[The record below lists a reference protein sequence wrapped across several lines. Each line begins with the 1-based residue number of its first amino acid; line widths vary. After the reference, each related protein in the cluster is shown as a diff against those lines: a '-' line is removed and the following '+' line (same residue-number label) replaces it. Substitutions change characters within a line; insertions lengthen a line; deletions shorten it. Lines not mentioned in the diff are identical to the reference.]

1 MNQIHNRHKVWLG
14 AWQKFLI
21 FICNNIIVTPYVCE
35 RGKLIGSVALGVVV
49 EDTKFSMAKSGNIGT
64 WVSCKH
70 DDSIKFGQLALCL
83 ELIGTAYKCHNSV
96 FLITVSCTHQPCSLC
111 IYYAYAVQDMN
122 FLLLYT
128 TGLVC
133 GGKSHQQ
140 CMSRCSWG
148 MSSIEL

>member
-1 MNQIHNRHKVWLG
+1 MGTDVNQIHNRHKVWLG
-14 AWQKFLI
+14 AWQKFLSA
-21 FICNNIIVTPYVCE
+21 IVTPYVCE
-35 RGKLIGSVALGVVV
+35 RGKLISSVALGVIVV
-49 EDTKFSMAKSGNIGT
+49 EDTKFNMAKSGNIGT

-70 DDSIKFGQLALCL
+70 DKSIKFGQLALCL
-83 ELIGTAYKCHNSV
+83 ELISTACKCHNSV
-96 FLITVSCTHQPCSLC
+96 FLIIVSCTHQPCPLC

-122 FLLLYT
+122 FLLLCT